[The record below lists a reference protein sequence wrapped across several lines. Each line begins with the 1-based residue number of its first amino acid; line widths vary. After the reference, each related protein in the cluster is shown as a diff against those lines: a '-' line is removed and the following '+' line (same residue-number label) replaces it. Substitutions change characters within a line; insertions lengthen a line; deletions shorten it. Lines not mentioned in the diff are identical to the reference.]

1 MKNAWLLSLLF
12 LFFGSSVVAQKASVQ
27 AGSYR
32 IRLGEQIELNLQAQ
46 PLDGQKVIWPTFPDS
61 LGPYFDIVRRD
72 TLDTLSLPDK
82 PLIYSQKII
91 ITSFDSGRH
100 VLPVFDFGFFKPGG
114 DTQSV
119 ITDALSIEV
128 LVERVDTTKAIK
140 DIRGLATVPP
150 DYWQYLMYAGLAILL
165 ALIAYLVW
173 RRLSKHKKPVVVAK
187 PDVAPVPAWE
197 LALTALSTI
206 EQEALWKQRKEK
218 AFHSALTEVMRNYI
232 EAQLK
237 LPAPESTSDEILVML
252 RNASVAPE
260 ALDAMR
266 RVLLLAD
273 LVKFAKGTALPSEH
287 ELSVQLCRQFIELT
301 KPQLAASEPGKE
313 AADV

>member
-1 MKNAWLLSLLF
+1 MKNVWLFCLLF
-12 LFFGSSVVAQKASVQ
+12 SIFATSVVAQKASVQ

-61 LGPYFDIVRRD
+61 LGPHFDIVRRD

-82 PLIYSQKII
+82 PLIYSQKLI

-114 DTQSV
+114 DTQSIV
-119 ITDALSIEV
+119 SDALSIEV

-150 DYWQYLMYAGLAILL
+150 DYWQYLVYVGLAILL
-165 ALIAYLVW
+165 VIIIYLVW
-173 RRLSKHKKPVVVAK
+173 RRIQKNKKPVVVAK
-187 PDVAPVPAWE
+187 PDVPSIPAWE
-197 LALTALSTI
+197 LALNALNAI
-206 EQEALWKQRKEK
+206 QQEALWRQGKEK
-218 AFHSALTEVMRNYI
+218 AYHSAITDVMRNYI

-237 LPAPESTSDEILVML
+237 LPAPESTSDEILLML
-252 RNASVAPE
+252 RNASVTPE

-273 LVKFAKGTALPSEH
+273 LVKFAKGQALPSEH
-287 ELSVQLCRQFIELT
+287 ELSIQLCRQFVELT
-301 KPQLAASEPGKE
+301 RPQSAAPEPGKE